1 MDKHRSEQYNPTP
14 AGIAP
19 GARNQANTR
28 STPETGG
35 KAETGITPDSKGQPK
50 SRTASG
56 RGTLYLIPSSLGEKD
71 LHTVW
76 PAGHHDLINRLHFFI
91 VENIRTTRRF
101 LKRAGY
107 HTDFKHVQFF
117 LLDKHRSEEE
127 YTVFLQPALEGHSIG
142 LFSEAG
148 CPGIADPGQ
157 RIVARAH
164 QTGIPVKPLT
174 GPSSILLALMA
185 SGLNGQQFFFHGYLP
200 IQKAGRSKK
209 IRVMEEESRRSG
221 ATQVFMET
229 PFRNN
234 ALFNDLLKVCR
245 PDTLICIAADLTME
259 TEFIKT
265 QSVAGW
271 RSEGLPGLHKRPAI
285 FLLLH
290 RD

>member
-1 MDKHRSEQYNPTP
+1 MSKHRSKQYNPTRTGTIP
-14 AGIAP
+14 ESTGHPKNRTGP
-19 GARNQANTR
+19 GT
-28 STPETGG
+28 
-35 KAETGITPDSKGQPK
+35 
-50 SRTASG
+50 
-56 RGTLYLIPSSLGEKD
+56 GTLYLIPSSLGEKD
-71 LHTVW
+71 LPAVW
-76 PAGHHDLINRLHFFI
+76 PAGHHDLINRLEFFI

-107 HTDFKHVQFF
+107 PADFKRVQFF
-117 LLDKHRSEEE
+117 LLDKHRPEEE
-127 YTVFLQPALEGHSIG
+127 YTEYLQPALEGHSIG

-164 QTGIPVKPLT
+164 QIGIPVKPLT

-185 SGLNGQQFFFHGYLP
+185 SGLNGQQFCFHGYLP
-200 IQKAGRSKK
+200 IQKTGRSKK
-209 IRVMEEESRRSG
+209 IRAMEEESRHSG

-234 ALFNDLLKVCR
+234 ALLNDLLKLCR
-245 PDTLICIAADLTME
+245 PDTLLCIAADLTME

-265 QSVAGW
+265 QSVARW